1 MLQLRAVPTIQRLVL
16 YALRRLDRLDASAF
30 KQVRHLDLQLSLSTV
45 TFFFF
50 FPSLEL
56 PGLGTRS
63 RNSRFVRDSQHF
75 TGRGG
80 VDEVRCCRSK

>member
-50 FPSLEL
+50 FSFLRASR
-56 PGLGTRS
+56 PG
-63 RNSRFVRDSQHF
+63 NPQQ
-75 TGRGG
+75 
-80 VDEVRCCRSK
+80 KQ